1 MLRFGMLSSGSKS
14 THTRELSIE
23 RHNQACVKEKRV
35 GNRVKDSHV
44 ETSWGQ
50 LCDSG
55 LSTGKAV
62 KVEMRGSDLKDLN
75 RQK

>member
-1 MLRFGMLSSGSKS
+1 MLRFRMLSSGSKF
-14 THTRELSIE
+14 TYARELSIE
-23 RHNQACVKEKRV
+23 GHNQACIKEKRV
-35 GNRVKDSHV
+35 GSRMKDSHV

-62 KVEMRGSDLKDLN
+62 KMEMRESDLKDLN

>member
-1 MLRFGMLSSGSKS
+1 LKDIIKLAFKKKGK
-14 THTRELSIE
+14 
-23 RHNQACVKEKRV
+23 
-35 GNRVKDSHV
+35 NRMKDSHV

-62 KVEMRGSDLKDLN
+62 KMEMRGSDLKDLN

>member
-1 MLRFGMLSSGSKS
+1 MLRFGMLSAGSKP
-14 THTRELSIE
+14 THTRERSIE
-23 RHNQACVKEKRV
+23 GHNQAAFKKKRKT
-35 GNRVKDSHV
+35 RMKDSHV

-62 KVEMRGSDLKDLN
+62 KMEMRGSDLKDLN

>member
-1 MLRFGMLSSGSKS
+1 M
-14 THTRELSIE
+14 
-23 RHNQACVKEKRV
+23 
-35 GNRVKDSHV
+35 KDCHV

-55 LSTGKAV
+55 LNTGKAV
-62 KVEMRGSDLKDLN
+62 KMEMRASDLKDLN